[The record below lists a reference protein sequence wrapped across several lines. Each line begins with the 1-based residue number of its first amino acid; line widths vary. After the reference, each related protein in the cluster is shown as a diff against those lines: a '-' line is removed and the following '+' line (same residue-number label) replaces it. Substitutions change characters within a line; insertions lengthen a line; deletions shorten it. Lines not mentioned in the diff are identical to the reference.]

1 MLVKSMVVL
10 LALGGAVVVEAA
22 GIPASSCTYRS
33 LNHLTGFDCNLYP
46 STAGAFNGNVS
57 FTFAS
62 LLPGF
67 DPTFEALTTGFIVMD
82 NTPAAVLADGSQ
94 ADLDRSHWTQILQF
108 KDSGGLSN
116 QGLAAESITLF
127 TGGGYPATATVTDVN
142 SFALYFAEPTSG
154 SYVFVADANHTYTL
168 NQVPEPAT
176 FGMLA
181 GAMAMLAGLRRRQK
195 ASV

>member
-142 SFALYFAEPTSG
+142 SFALYFAEPALHNFWPGT
-154 SYVFVADANHTYTL
+154 VV
-168 NQVPEPAT
+168 QVPAISNPACCKKPGKPLNFEQT
-176 FGMLA
+176 PLYS
-181 GAMAMLAGLRRRQK
+181 LRTSIT
-195 ASV
+195 A